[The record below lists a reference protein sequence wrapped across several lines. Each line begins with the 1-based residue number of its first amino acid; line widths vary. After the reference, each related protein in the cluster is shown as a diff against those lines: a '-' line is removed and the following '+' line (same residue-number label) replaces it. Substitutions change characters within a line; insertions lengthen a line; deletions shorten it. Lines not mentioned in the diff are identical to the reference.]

1 MKKQLEDCA
10 TPDDQDVVKGLVAFL
25 FEKLPAD
32 FRNEKH
38 EDVLRVNGL
47 CRVRV
52 LRKLSEQKLESLGVS
67 MGDAM
72 MLVEALQAEEPAPI
86 ALVAAPAEAAAPRAR
101 RPEMRPFPKS
111 GPTGYPEL
119 EQWEPYKT
127 GLRLCLQQEM
137 TAAGQAA
144 LIQVV
149 AGGEVSGAWVPG

>member
-1 MKKQLEDCA
+1 MKAQLEDCA

-32 FRNEKH
+32 FKEQKH
-38 EDVLRVNGL
+38 EDVLRANGL
-47 CRVRV
+47 CRIRV
-52 LRKLSEQKLESLGVS
+52 LRRLTEEKLEQLGVT

-72 MLVEALQAEEPAPI
+72 LLVEALQATELAPVGM
-86 ALVAAPAEAAAPRAR
+86 VAAPAEAAAPRAR
-101 RPEMRPFPKS
+101 RPEMRPFPKC
-111 GPTGYPEL
+111 GTTGYPEL

-149 AGGEVSGAWVPG
+149 AGGEMPGA